1 MKNEHQT
8 MSKSQQGFT
17 LIEVMVVVAIIGIMA
32 GISIPNYL
40 SWKPGYEFRGAV
52 SRISSDLNRAKMR
65 ALETRR
71 ECRVMF
77 CGNFYQIIDGN
88 QTMHSNWEVPGGA
101 PLYAPSGVNPGCP
114 MTAAHEAAF
123 EAANR
128 RVTMV
133 SLADYNLGAADVTS
147 TGNPIFSPRGVA
159 TTLGTVTVKHPRSAD
174 EADIATNIAGR
185 VRVVWK

>member
-1 MKNEHQT
+1 MKNAHQT
-8 MSKSQQGFT
+8 MSRSQQGFT

-32 GISIPNYL
+32 GIAIPNYL

-77 CGNFYQIIDGN
+77 CGNSYQIIDGN
-88 QTMHSNWEVPGGA
+88 QTMSSNWNVPGIGT
-101 PLYAPSGVNPGCP
+101 PPGCP

-123 EAANR
+123 QGPELYYTPNR
-128 RVTMV
+128 PKQVHSFT
-133 SLADYNLGAADVTS
+133 T
-147 TGNPIFSPRGVA
+147 TPRA
-159 TTLGTVTVKHPRSAD
+159 
-174 EADIATNIAGR
+174 NIAEGFTR
-185 VRVVWK
+185 AHT